1 MLCLRFQGTIHQ
13 AKDNALESRKGGN
26 REPADRSTGFLGIVD
41 LSTDDSFL
49 TKTCQSPK
57 LFLGIKQ
64 QS

>member
-1 MLCLRFQGTIHQ
+1 MEPFIKLGQCSLQPVGEPQ
-13 AKDNALESRKGGN
+13 GGN
-26 REPADRSTGFLGIVD
+26 REPADRSTGFPGIVD